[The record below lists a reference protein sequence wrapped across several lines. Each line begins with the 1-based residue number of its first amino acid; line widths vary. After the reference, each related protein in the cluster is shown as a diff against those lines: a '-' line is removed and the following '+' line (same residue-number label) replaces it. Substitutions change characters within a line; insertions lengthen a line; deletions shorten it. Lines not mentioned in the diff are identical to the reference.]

1 MLLQSARLAISQLFS
16 QPFRKVFWRSIG
28 YTLLL
33 LVIAWFMLESAV
45 STLLLP
51 YLGAWPWV
59 ATAMVWLLGTG
70 MFIGA
75 GFLIAPVSAM
85 FAGIFLDD
93 IALEVETKHYP
104 GDPPGREMPLLAAV
118 WLAAK
123 FTVLVI
129 FANLVALLLV
139 LLPGI
144 NMMIFFL
151 LNGFLLGREFFQ
163 FAALRFAGEDEVR
176 ALRKANEGVIFLGG
190 MIIAGFMAIPLL
202 NLATPIFAAALM
214 VHVHKSCRSKYPRPV
229 THPFGR

>member
-1 MLLQSARLAISQLFS
+1 MLQSSRLAISQLFS
-16 QPFRKVFWRSIG
+16 RPFRKVFWRSIG
-28 YTLLL
+28 YTILL
-33 LVIAWFMLESAV
+33 LVIAWFILESVV
-45 STLLLP
+45 STILLP
-51 YLGAWPWV
+51 YLGPWPWV

-93 IALEVETKHYP
+93 VAQEVEAKYYP
-104 GDPPGREMPLLAAV
+104 GDPSGRELPISAAV

-129 FANLVALLLV
+129 IANLIALLLV

-144 NMMIFFL
+144 NMMIFFF
-151 LNGFLLGREFFQ
+151 LNGFLLGREYFQ
-163 FAALRFAGEDEVR
+163 FAAMRFAGEEEVW
-176 ALRKANEGVIFLGG
+176 ALRKANEGLIFLGG
-190 MIIAGFMAIPLL
+190 MIIAGFMAIPIL

-214 VHVHKSCRSKYPRPV
+214 VHIHKQCRMRNLEFNPRP
-229 THPFGR
+229 FR